1 MSGAPAMSGVT
12 EDIRSFSCRFFF
24 LGVLLSGGMLGP
36 MGAAGSN
43 CPRFFSPF
51 SPFFSTSGGV
61 GSDAP
66 GPTRPRFFLVFFSTA
81 GVASAAWSAPGPTH
95 PRFFS
100 LLFPRQE
107 GWHPHGAHQA
117 RLALVFS
124 LFFFPRQEEWRQPQ
138 GWPPHGPHQARL
150 ALVFS
155 LFFSTPGGVASATGV
170 ASAWAAPGPTRLR
183 VFYPLFSTSGG
194 VGWSRQLRVEGASQA
209 CFFFHAFASSR
220 HLKAAVEGEEG
231 EGLQHLEGETRCCR

>member
-1 MSGAPAMSGVT
+1 MSGVT

-43 CPRFFSPF
+43 CPRFFF
-51 SPFFSTSGGV
+51 SLFPLFFHVRRSGV
-61 GSDAP
+61 RR
-66 GPTRPRFFLVFFSTA
+66 TRPDSPSIFSCFFFHGRS
-81 GVASAAWSAPGPTH
+81 GVSRMERTRPDSPSI
-95 PRFFS
+95 FS
-100 LLFPRQE
+100 LFFPRQE

-183 VFYPLFSTSGG
+183 VFFPFFPRQVEWDGAGSSGWKG
-194 VGWSRQLRVEGASQA
+194 PHRPA
-209 CFFFHAFASSR
+209 FFFTRLR
-220 HLKAAVEGEEG
+220 HLA
-231 EGLQHLEGETRCCR
+231 T